1 VGFPG
6 CGASGRHADMIV
18 LGLSQVSPHDPSA
31 ALLVDG
37 KIAACVEQERI
48 SRRKHAIGEASTA
61 AAAAC
66 LGLAGLKIQDV
77 DAVAV
82 PYSFE
87 NVRKLR
93 LASFRRSLGRRGM
106 KAWRL
111 LVKDD
116 KVGRRTRERAA
127 QSVAE
132 LGGDPERTP
141 IVCVEHHVA
150 HAGSAFFFS
159 GMPSCAILTVDGE
172 GELTTTFFGESD
184 RARGV
189 RALYE
194 IPRPDSLGRFYS
206 SMTEYLGFQSMDG
219 EYKVMGMAPY
229 GDPQKLDFSD
239 IVSYGDGDY
248 RLNLRYVHSP
258 REIRHEGHHFSRYLV
273 ERFGPPREGDGLS
286 EPYIHVAAATQKMLE
301 DVTLHLIEHHLRD
314 VLERHD
320 GRLAFAGG
328 CALNV
333 RLNRKIIE
341 HPLVKELFVQPAAG
355 DSGLSVGA
363 AACIAHSHGDAIEA
377 MVHPYHGPEY
387 SQEEIDRALGG
398 AGFSWRHVEDP
409 AGVAADLLHQGRVVA
424 WFQGRMEWGPRALG
438 NRSILGNPTIRGTAD
453 HINQMIKFREVWRPF
468 CPSVLEEYAHD
479 FVDGNHASPFMTFSF
494 KVKEAWKDRVPE
506 VVHVDQSARPQFVS
520 RETNPLFHELISKF
534 HEKSGCPIV
543 INTSLNRRGEPMVCS
558 PEDAVAMFQG
568 SGLTHMIMGRS
579 LVVKTDGGA

>member
-1 VGFPG
+1 
-6 CGASGRHADMIV
+6 MIV

-37 KIAACVEQERI
+37 KIAAGIEQERI
-48 SRRKHAIGEASTA
+48 SRRKHAIGEAATA

-93 LASFRRSLGRRGM
+93 LASFRRSVGRRGM

-111 LVKDD
+111 LFKDD
-116 KVGRRTRERAA
+116 KVARRARERAA
-127 QSVAE
+127 RSVAE
-132 LGGDPERTP
+132 LGGDPQRTP

-159 GMPSCAILTVDGE
+159 GMQSAAVLTVDGE
-172 GELTTTFFGESD
+172 GELTTTFFGEAD
-184 RARGV
+184 RVRGV
-189 RALYE
+189 RSLYE

-239 IVSYGDGDY
+239 IVSFGDGDY
-248 RLNLRYVHSP
+248 RLNLRYVHAP
-258 REIRHEGHHFSRYLV
+258 REIRHAGHHFSKYLV

-301 DVTLHLIEHHLRD
+301 DVTLHLIEHHLRE
-314 VLERHD
+314 VLERHG
-320 GRLAFAGG
+320 GRLVFAGG

-355 DSGLSVGA
+355 DSGLSIGA
-363 AACIAHSHGDAIEA
+363 AACLSQSHGDAIEP
-377 MVHPYHGPEY
+377 MVHAYYGPEY
-387 SQEEIDRALGG
+387 SQEEIDRALAGS
-398 AGFSWRHVEDP
+398 GFSWRHVDDP
-409 AGVAADLLHQGRVVA
+409 ASVAAELLHQGHVVA

-438 NRSILGNPTIRGTAD
+438 NR
-453 HINQMIKFREVWRPF
+453 
-468 CPSVLEEYAHD
+468 PSVLEEYAHD
-479 FVDGNHASPFMTFSF
+479 FVEGNHASPFMTFSF
-494 KVKEAWKDRVPE
+494 RVREAWKDRVPE
-506 VVHVDQSARPQFVS
+506 VVHVDGSARPQFVS
-520 RETNPLFHELISKF
+520 REANPLFHALISRF
-534 HEKSGCPIV
+534 HELSGCPIV

-558 PEDAVAMFQG
+558 PDDAVAMFQG
-568 SGLTHMIMGRS
+568 SGLTHMIMGRA
-579 LVVKTDGGA
+579 LIVKAGQPGAGPAGSA